1 MFSRTVRRVRARSSS
16 WICSGDL
23 FSVGVLTRALA
34 PPAQRR
40 RADGARCFLR
50 RRPDSVS
57 WRRDSAV
64 ERLAIEVERS
74 RRRRAVEE
82 SMESRSVSLRGLL
95 WGVLVL
101 VLVLDG
107 VEVVGLVRRE
117 VVRGWTVGVVER

>member
-1 MFSRTVRRVRARSSS
+1 
-16 WICSGDL
+16 
-23 FSVGVLTRALA
+23 
-34 PPAQRR
+34 
-40 RADGARCFLR
+40 
-50 RRPDSVS
+50 
-57 WRRDSAV
+57 V

>member
-1 MFSRTVRRVRARSSS
+1 MLSRTVRRVRARSSS
-16 WICSGDL
+16 AICSGDL
-23 FSVGVLTRALA
+23 FSEGVFARALA
-34 PPAQRR
+34 PAAQRR

-82 SMESRSVSLRGLL
+82 SMESRSVSVRGLL
-95 WGVLVL
+95 WVLV
-101 VLVLDG
+101 G

-117 VVRGWTVGVVER
+117 VVVRGWTVGVVER

>member
-1 MFSRTVRRVRARSSS
+1 MRRVRARSSS

-23 FSVGVLTRALA
+23 FSVGVFARAEA
-34 PPAQRR
+34 PAAQRR
-40 RADGARCFLR
+40 RADEARCFLR

-57 WRRDSAV
+57 WRRVSAV

-82 SMESRSVSLRGLL
+82 SIESRSLSVRGLL
-95 WGVLVL
+95 EGVLVL
-101 VLVLDG
+101 AGVDG
-107 VEVVGLVRRE
+107 VGLVRRE